1 MGYYVPNTLKR
12 AKAWIL
18 WKLEDGKKKPYSANY
33 NGLASTT
40 KAHTWAYY
48 SKAAQKLEYTG
59 EEYNGL
65 GFVFTPGSG
74 LVFIDL
80 DHCIDEWG
88 ELSPF
93 AEEVLALFPETYTE
107 YSQSETGLHIVCRG
121 SVPRAY
127 KSDLIEIYSSGRY
140 MAFTGNA
147 HTQAEPA
154 EAQAALDQLI
164 KRYNLQA
171 EPERAP
177 ALLSTPITADDK
189 EIIARAE
196 RGGNGAA
203 FAELWAGNW
212 SAYKSQSEAD
222 LRLISI
228 LLYYSGNLEQVER
241 LFLASGLGERQKAQQ
256 GEYLRRTIQK
266 AAENMKPST
275 GQSRSPR
282 TQALTSKTVR
292 SRENLTD
299 TPEKRKL
306 RRF

>member
-1 MGYYVPNTLKR
+1 MGYYVPTTLKR
-12 AKAWIL
+12 AKSWVL
-18 WKLEDGKKKPYSANY
+18 WKLENGKKKPYSANY

-65 GFVFTPGSG
+65 GFVFTESSG

-93 AEEVLALFPETYTE
+93 AEKVLALFPETYTE
-107 YSQSETGLHIVCRG
+107 YSQSETGLHIVCFG
-121 SVPRAY
+121 KIPRAY
-127 KSDLIEIYSSGRY
+127 KSAEIEIYSSGRY

-147 HTQAEPA
+147 HTAAEPA
-154 EAQAALDQLI
+154 QAQEALDQLI
-164 KRYNLQA
+164 ELYNLQPA
-171 EPERAP
+171 DEAP
-177 ALLSTPITADDK
+177 AVKSAPITATDRD
-189 EIIARAE
+189 IITRAE
-196 RGGNGAA
+196 QGGNGKT
-203 FAELWAGNW
+203 FSQLWAGDW
-212 SAYKSQSEAD
+212 SEYKSQSEAD

-241 LFLASGLGERQKAQQ
+241 LFLASGLGRRDKAQQ
-256 GEYLRRTIQK
+256 GEYLSRTIQK
-266 AAENMKPST
+266 AAANMKPGS
-275 GQSRSPR
+275 GRSLSPR
-282 TQALTSKTVR
+282 PIAAGAVKH
-292 SRENLTD
+292 RENLTD
-299 TPEKRKL
+299 TPGKRKL